1 GALGVQGRWGRGR
14 AWPPR
19 CQGRVVFAFIGA
31 KRETLDPGEA
41 GGPGADFRQEGQKDG
56 TCGRNLQWRRMGL
69 RAGLLRIDMRQ
80 ASLETPAPCQSA
92 NDLRA
97 VPSCAT
103 ADSFPSVHL
112 LALPAYTLRLHPPLL
127 LPHAS
132 PASPRLP
139 LRSDKRENHAP
150 LTARRPGAPAP
161 PATLNAQGSEVS
173 NSPVAA
179 GSGINHSVSSRV
191 VNENFGQPAATAQ
204 AQAQLG
210 RVAQASYQC

>member
-1 GALGVQGRWGRGR
+1 
-14 AWPPR
+14 
-19 CQGRVVFAFIGA
+19 
-31 KRETLDPGEA
+31 
-41 GGPGADFRQEGQKDG
+41 
-56 TCGRNLQWRRMGL
+56 
-69 RAGLLRIDMRQ
+69 
-80 ASLETPAPCQSA
+80 PAPLQIPSA
-92 NDLRA
+92 GSIFL
-97 VPSCAT
+97 PFLPKICAWT
-103 ADSFPSVHL
+103 ARFSWIKG
-112 LALPAYTLRLHPPLL
+112 
-127 LPHAS
+127 
-132 PASPRLP
+132 LP

-210 RVAQASYQC
+210 RVAQASYQCSAGLKGIHFRRFGLSHLARRRV